1 MSDDAASYGTACTC
15 TTCCASL
22 QRLGRSND
30 RLRRRVQR
38 LEARV
43 RTVEAARIVV
53 LEAQVQQ
60 LERELRAA
68 QQQRRTVRHLITLHQ
83 LVILL
88 REAVLAAG
96 APQGF
101 KHRHDPLQR
110 LDHGRLDDV
119 LCRWCAHPDHAAK

>member
-1 MSDDAASYGTACTC
+1 VSEEPASAAASACNDG
-15 TTCCASL
+15 CASL
-22 QRLGRSND
+22 QRLGRAND

-43 RTVEAARIVV
+43 RTVEAARIAV
-53 LEAQVQQ
+53 LEQQVAQ
-60 LERELRAA
+60 LERELRAGE
-68 QQQRRTVRHLITLHQ
+68 QYRRAVRHLAALSQ

-88 REAVLAAG
+88 REAVLASG
-96 APQGF
+96 APQGV
-101 KHRHDPLQR
+101 RHQHDRLQR